1 MPPICVGRIDYFS
14 FTKRNFGAQQMKASL
29 GRLLATAAI
38 TLLMIT
44 APHRASAEDLNSP
57 VGLWKTIDDNT
68 GKPRGLV
75 RIFEQDGKL
84 FGRLEKSFKPGSENE
99 RCEKCTD
106 ARKNQ
111 PIFGLLIIRDMV
123 RAEDDY
129 RGGDI
134 LDPENGSVY
143 RCKLKLDDGG
153 KKLRVRGFIGFSL
166 IGRTQVWERENP

>member
-1 MPPICVGRIDYFS
+1 MPPTCVGRIDYFP

-57 VGLWKTIDDNT
+57 IGLWKTIDDNT

-143 RCKLKLDDGG
+143 RCKLKLDDDG

>member
-1 MPPICVGRIDYFS
+1 
-14 FTKRNFGAQQMKASL
+14 MKASL

-106 ARKNQ
+106 ARKNR

-143 RCKLKLDDGG
+143 RCKLKLDDDG